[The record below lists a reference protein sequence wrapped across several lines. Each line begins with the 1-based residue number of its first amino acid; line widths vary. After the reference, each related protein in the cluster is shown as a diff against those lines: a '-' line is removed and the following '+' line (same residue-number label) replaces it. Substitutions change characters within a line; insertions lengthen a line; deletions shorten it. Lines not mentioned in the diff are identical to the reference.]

1 MKKRLAGTMLA
12 AAMLLSAC
20 SFGAS
25 AEERLSDAIGTIQE
39 KEQPFLEAQEKMA
52 SLEKEEFG
60 KFNAMMELT
69 QEDREKLSVL
79 ADEANESAEE
89 RLDLLEKGKEALGK
103 AEKEL
108 SGLDEIGKDEEAP
121 VSEAVGKL
129 KKAMADRYA
138 AHEEFSGIYEKTA
151 GLQKE
156 LYSLATDEEADFQ
169 AIQEKVKAVNDGNAE
184 VTAAA
189 DAFNEA
195 TEAVNEQK
203 KEAYAA
209 ISGSEE
215 K

>member
-1 MKKRLAGTMLA
+1 MKKKFAGTALA

-25 AEERLSDAIGTIQE
+25 AEDRLSDVIGTIQE

-60 KFNAMMELT
+60 KFNEMMELT
-69 QEDREKLSVL
+69 QEDLEELSAL
-79 ADEANESAEE
+79 AGEAGESADE
-89 RLDLLEKGKEALGK
+89 RLSLLEQGKEALGE

-108 SGLDEIGKDEEAP
+108 SGFDDIGSDEEAP
-121 VSEAVGKL
+121 VKEAVGML
-129 KKAMADRYA
+129 KQSMSDRYA
-138 AHEEFSGIYEKTA
+138 AHEEFSKAYEKTA

-169 AIQEKVKAVNDGNAE
+169 AIQEKVEAVNDGNAE
-184 VTAAA
+184 VTTAA

-195 TEAVNEQK
+195 TEAVNAQK
-203 KEAYAA
+203 KATYSA
-209 ISGSEE
+209 ISDSEE
-215 K
+215 N

>member
-129 KKAMADRYA
+129 KKSMADRYA

-156 LYSLATDEEADFQ
+156 LYSLATDEQADFQ

>member
-129 KKAMADRYA
+129 KKSMADRYA

>member
-1 MKKRLAGTMLA
+1 MKKRLAGTTLA

-25 AEERLSDAIGTIQE
+25 AEDRLSDVIGTIQE

-60 KFNAMMELT
+60 KFNEMMELT
-69 QEDREKLSVL
+69 QEDLEELSL
-79 ADEANESAEE
+79 LAGEAGESADE
-89 RLDLLEKGKEALGK
+89 RLSLLEEGREALDK

-108 SGLDEIGKDEEAP
+108 SGLDEIGTEEEAP
-121 VSEAVGKL
+121 VKEAVGKL
-129 KKAMADRYA
+129 KQSMSDRYA
-138 AHEEFSGIYEKTA
+138 AHDEFSEVYEKTA

-169 AIQEKVKAVNDGNAE
+169 AIQKKVEDVNVRNAE

-203 KEAYAA
+203 KAAYSA
-209 ISGSEE
+209 IGDSEE
-215 K
+215 N

>member
-1 MKKRLAGTMLA
+1 MKKRFAGTALA

-25 AEERLSDAIGTIQE
+25 AEDRLSDAIGTIQE

-60 KFNAMMELT
+60 KFNEMMELT
-69 QEDREKLSVL
+69 QEDREELSAL
-79 ADEANESAEE
+79 AGEAGESADE
-89 RLDLLEKGKEALGK
+89 RLSLLEEGKEALDK

-108 SGLDEIGKDEEAP
+108 SGLDEIGKDEEAS
-121 VSEAVGKL
+121 VKEAVGKL
-129 KKAMADRYA
+129 KQSMSDRYA
-138 AHEEFSGIYEKTA
+138 AHEEFSEVYEKTT

-156 LYSLATDEEADFQ
+156 LYNLATDEAADFQ
-169 AIQEKVKAVNDGNAE
+169 AIQQKVEAVNDGNAE

-203 KEAYAA
+203 KAAYSA
-209 ISGSEE
+209 IGDTEE
-215 K
+215 N

>member
-1 MKKRLAGTMLA
+1 MLA